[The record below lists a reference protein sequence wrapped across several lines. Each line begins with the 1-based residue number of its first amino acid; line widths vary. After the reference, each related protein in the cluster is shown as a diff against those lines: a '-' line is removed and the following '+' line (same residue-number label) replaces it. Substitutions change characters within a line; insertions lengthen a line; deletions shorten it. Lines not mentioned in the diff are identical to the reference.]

1 MIDLAKIKR
10 KYYQIR
16 LENGKILRIKP
27 PTRTLML
34 ELMEFENIE
43 EKTESQAIEK
53 LYELMTGIFNHN
65 DNNIKFTKNKIERMI
80 EEPTTLIYILQDYLN
95 YSFEIMGE

>member
-43 EKTESQAIEK
+43 GKTESQAIEK